1 MKRILLPLLALSIAF
16 ISCNR
21 DNDDITN
28 PIENPVE
35 QGNLLA
41 DITEEGRILSQFIYN
56 GDKVKSS
63 GFVDGN
69 NSYSY
74 TGNQITAIH
83 REKGTFGTWDI
94 RYTYNSDGTL
104 HSAFSTHIY
113 ERPVGY
119 DNNNDVIMGKYKE
132 IATREYTYTNNNNTI
147 NVKETYDD
155 YIIKNNTD
163 EKTGIGGTN
172 EFTFTLNNGN
182 ITSKI
187 IKPQDRL
194 SDTDTTIYTYD
205 NKINPLN
212 NIKGFPALS
221 IEFHLIEEHIGAIHL
236 HGNKN
241 NILTEKRS
249 FINPRGI
256 ENESYQN
263 INEYEYNSK
272 GYPTK
277 QTTVSSGPDRKDFT
291 IISHYNYK

>member
-1 MKRILLPLLALSIAF
+1 MKRFLLPLVALSLALT
-16 ISCNR
+16 SCNR
-21 DNDDITN
+21 DNDDVINN
-28 PIENPVE
+28 PITNPVE

-41 DITEEGRILSQFIYN
+41 EITEEGRILSQFIYD
-56 GDKVKSS
+56 GAKIQSS
-63 GFVDGN
+63 SWTDGAL
-69 NSYSY
+69 SYSY
-74 TGNQITAIH
+74 TGDQITAIH
-83 REKGTFGTWDI
+83 RDKGLFGTWDI

-194 SDTDTTIYTYD
+194 SDTDTTIYSYD
-205 NKINPLN
+205 NKVNPLH
-212 NIKGFPALS
+212 NIKGFSALA
-221 IEFHLIEEHIGAIHL
+221 IDFNIMYLTHIN
-236 HGNKN
+236 GNKN

-249 FINPRGI
+249 FINPKGI
-256 ENESYQN
+256 ESESHQN
-263 INEYEYNSK
+263 ISEYEYNSK

-277 QTTVSSGPDRKDFT
+277 QTTVSSGPHRKDFT
-291 IISHYNYK
+291 TISHYKYK

>member
-41 DITEEGRILSQFIYN
+41 DITEDGRILSQFIYD
-56 GDKVKSS
+56 GAKIQSS
-63 GFVDGN
+63 SWTDGAL
-69 NSYSY
+69 SYSY
-74 TGNQITAIH
+74 TGDQITSIH
-83 REKGTFGTWDI
+83 RDKGLFGTWDI

-132 IATREYTYTNNNNTI
+132 IATREYTYTNNNTI

-205 NKINPLN
+205 NKVNPLH
-212 NIKGFPALS
+212 NIKGFSALA
-221 IEFHLIEEHIGAIHL
+221 IDFNIMYLTHIN
-236 HGNKN
+236 GNKN

-249 FINPRGI
+249 FINSKGI
-256 ENESYQN
+256 ESESYQN

-277 QTTVSSGPDRKDFT
+277 QTTVSSGPGRKDFT

>member
-41 DITEEGRILSQFIYN
+41 DITEEGRILSQFIYD
-56 GDKVKSS
+56 GDKIKSS

-119 DNNNDVIMGKYKE
+119 DNNNDIIMGKYKE
-132 IATREYTYTNNNNTI
+132 IATREYTYTNNNTI

-163 EKTGIGGTN
+163 EKVDSNIA
-172 EFTFTLNNGN
+172 EYIFVMNNGN
-182 ITSKI
+182 IISKTKKQQNI
-187 IKPQDRL
+187 Y
-194 SDTDTTIYTYD
+194 SGATTTTYTYD
-205 NKINPLN
+205 NKMNPLN
-212 NIKGFPALS
+212 NIKGFSALS

-241 NILTEKRS
+241 NILTEKYSTVDSRGVE
-249 FINPRGI
+249 IN
-256 ENESYQN
+256 SYQN
-263 INEYEYNSK
+263 ISEYEYNSK

-277 QTTVSSGPDRKDFT
+277 QTSVSSGAGREDIT
-291 IISHYNYK
+291 TISHYNYK

>member
-41 DITEEGRILSQFIYN
+41 DITEDGRISSQFIYD
-56 GDKVKSS
+56 GAKIQSS
-63 GFVDGN
+63 SWVDGAL
-69 NSYSY
+69 SYSY
-74 TGNQITAIH
+74 TGDQITAIH
-83 REKGTFGTWDI
+83 RDKGLFGTWDI

-132 IATREYTYTNNNNTI
+132 IATREYTYTNNNTV
-147 NVKETYDD
+147 NVKETYND

-205 NKINPLN
+205 NKVNPLH
-212 NIKGFPALS
+212 NIKGFSALA
-221 IEFHLIEEHIGAIHL
+221 IDFNIMYLTHIN
-236 HGNKN
+236 GNKN

-249 FINPRGI
+249 FINSKGI
-256 ENESYQN
+256 ESESHQN

-277 QTTVSSGPDRKDFT
+277 QTTVSSGPGRKDFT